1 MKILTVTCWSHAI
14 KYHLYSRAGWTLLA
28 CGVIERVA
36 MGRSFIQQTVPG
48 RELFSQET
56 DNNDHQSAVAL
67 IIAALTDPQH
77 GVMADSAEI
86 SAVGHRVVHG
96 GDCFR
101 HSVQIDDQV
110 LAVIRSLQHLAPMH
124 SAPNI
129 AGIEAALLHLPAI
142 PHMAVFDTAFHFF
155 MSESVYRYPLPYD
168 WCEKYGVR
176 RYGFH
181 GPSHLYLSRRGAIRL
196 NKPIAVCNL
205 ITIHLDRGVSLCA
218 IRNGLSVDTSM
229 GMTPLEG
236 AVMETRCG
244 DIDPGIHAY
253 MMQEMN
259 LSAPEMEQILNHKSG
274 IAGITGRRRGRQHF
288 LQAALDEE
296 SRSRLAL
303 EIEAYR
309 LKKYIG
315 AYLAIIGPLD
325 AIVFTSGSGLLE
337 WLLREMVLSGLDC
350 FGILL
355 DRDRNRAI
363 RSEQEEVEITAQGSL
378 VRLFVMPTNEELVIA
393 EDVAAIHSGAYRG
406 HQHYEYSFA
415 AVDFVP
421 AASLG

>member
-1 MKILTVTCWSHAI
+1 MKILTITCWSHAI
-14 KYHLYSRAGWTLLA
+14 KYHLYSRDVWTLLA

-36 MGRSFIQQTVPG
+36 LGSSFIQQTVPG
-48 RELFSQET
+48 REVFSQET

-67 IIAALTDPQH
+67 IIATLTDPQH
-77 GVMADSAEI
+77 GAIASAAEI
-86 SAVGHRVVHG
+86 SAVGHRVAHG

-110 LAVIRSLQHLAPMH
+110 LSVIRSLQHLAPMH

-142 PHMAVFDTAFHFF
+142 PHMAVFDTAFHF
-155 MSESVYRYPLPYD
+155 SIPESAYRYPLPYD

-196 NKPIAVCNL
+196 NKPIDACNL

-244 DIDPGIHAY
+244 DIDPGTHAY

-259 LSAPEMEQILNHKSG
+259 LSALEMEQILNHKSG

-288 LQAALDEE
+288 LQAALDGE

-303 EIEAYR
+303 EMEAYR

-315 AYLAIIGPLD
+315 SYLAIIGPLD
-325 AIVFTSGSGLLE
+325 AIVFTSGTGSLE

-350 FGILL
+350 FGIRL
-355 DRDRNRAI
+355 DRDRNRTI
-363 RSEQEEVEITAQGSL
+363 RSAQEEVEITAEGSL

-393 EDVAAIHSGAYRG
+393 EDVAAIHSGVYRD

-415 AVDFVP
+415 AADFVP
-421 AASLG
+421 TASL